1 MWFWLESPCVQTT
14 LDEVYPEAQY
24 SSMCVIPDTQK
35 AHRFCLLDYNGQ
47 HNFRSNFVMKK
58 TKTIRQGSAALALVL
73 TFLFGVPLMADTIE
87 LADGSII
94 EGDFVG
100 SSNGIIMFNTG
111 DGIEAYPE
119 DQVTGVFFSSG
130 VQTAAAQASAPQRP
144 ITTVPAG
151 TRLVIR
157 TVEDVDTRRHQAGHR
172 FRGQLENA
180 ITVDGVTVAPRGTF
194 VHGVISAA
202 SSGGNVAGSA
212 NLSMEFTDL
221 LIDDDL
227 YPIATTAMQAQSANE
242 AGRTVRRTA
251 RASAVGAL
259 VDGKSGARTGMKVG
273 AGVSVLTSGASINV
287 PRGTLLETTL
297 RTPLVIQ

>member
-1 MWFWLESPCVQTT
+1 MNKPQTLRRGAAFLT
-14 LDEVYPEAQY
+14 MIV
-24 SSMCVIPDTQK
+24 T
-35 AHRFCLLDYNGQ
+35 F
-47 HNFRSNFVMKK
+47 FVGA
-58 TKTIRQGSAALALVL
+58 T
-73 TFLFGVPLMADTIE
+73 LMADTLE
-87 LADGSII
+87 LSDGTIL

-100 SSNGIIMFNTG
+100 SSNGVIMFNTG

-119 DQVTGVFFSSG
+119 DQVAGVFFSSG
-130 VQTAAAQASAPQRP
+130 AENAAAQASAPP
-144 ITTVPAG
+144 APTLTV
-151 TRLVIR
+151 
-157 TVEDVDTRRHQAGHR
+157 HSAGHR

-194 VHGVISAA
+194 VHGVIAAA
-202 SSGGNVAGSA
+202 SRSGNMAGSA

-221 LIDDDL
+221 LINDDL

-251 RASAVGAL
+251 RAAAVGAL
-259 VDGKSGARTGMKVG
+259 IDGSSGARTGAKVG
-273 AGVSVLTSGASINV
+273 AGVSILTSGASINV